1 MVFYDRPMFCLPASA
16 SLSAAM
22 AGGIAGKM
30 RGMGGLVTVIEVDP
44 VKALEAVMDG
54 FMVDQIGRAS
64 RYGDIFVSATGDKQV
79 ITTSHMKRMKDGAI
93 LANSGHFNV
102 EFDYD
107 GLVKMAK
114 AKRMMRANLE
124 EFTLTSGRRI
134 YALGEGRLINLVGAE
149 GHPAE
154 VMDMSFA
161 NQALGAAWFVKR
173 KGTLRPKVY
182 VLPKDVDQ
190 RVARLKLRAM
200 GMRFDRLTP
209 VQRKYLRSWQ
219 EGT

>member
-1 MVFYDRPMFCLPASA
+1 
-16 SLSAAM
+16 
-22 AGGIAGKM
+22 
-30 RGMGGLVTVIEVDP
+30 
-44 VKALEAVMDG
+44 
-54 FMVDQIGRAS
+54 
-64 RYGDIFVSATGDKQV
+64 
-79 ITTSHMKRMKDGAI
+79 
-93 LANSGHFNV
+93 
-102 EFDYD
+102 
-107 GLVKMAK
+107 MAK
-114 AKRMMRANLE
+114 SRRILRNNLE
-124 EFTLTSGRRI
+124 ELTLASDRRL

-182 VLPKDVDQ
+182 VLPKEVDQ

-209 VQRKYLRSWQ
+209 VQRKYLHSWQ